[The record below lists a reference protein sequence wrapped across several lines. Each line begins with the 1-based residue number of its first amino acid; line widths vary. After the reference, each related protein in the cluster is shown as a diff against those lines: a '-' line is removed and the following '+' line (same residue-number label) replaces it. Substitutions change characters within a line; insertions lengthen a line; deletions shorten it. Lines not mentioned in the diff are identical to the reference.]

1 MTSPSPTTTRG
12 GDVAASPRTLERLN
26 DSDVERVLESVGAKY
41 VPPDLNRKQLA
52 YDINRAWNFYHNYR
66 KETSKGHRTALLKYT
81 KQVIGAANAL
91 SELLDQSHEE
101 ADDYRKFV
109 SHAAFPLSEFRTRL
123 QRLPRLA
130 RSLQNAYDVPMP
142 SRPAFGLAPTE
153 FFLGYDLPRIF
164 KKHFKREA
172 GRSRQ
177 HTGGMPYGPFIRFA
191 EAVSGALGQNAT
203 AESISTAITKASQR
217 GLRRPRA
224 SQRNLRHR

>member
-1 MTSPSPTTTRG
+1 MTSRSPTTTRG
-12 GDVAASPRTLERLN
+12 GDVRASPRTLAKLN
-26 DSDVERVLESVGAKY
+26 DLDIERVLEGVGARY
-41 VPPDLNRKQLA
+41 VPQNLNRKQLV
-52 YDINRAWNFYHNYR
+52 YDINRAWSFYHDYR

-81 KQVIGAANAL
+81 KRVIGAANAL
-91 SELLDQSHEE
+91 SDLLDQPHED
-101 ADDYRKFV
+101 ADDFRKFV

-123 QRLPRLA
+123 QRLPGLA
-130 RSLQNAYDVPMP
+130 ESLQNAYKVQMP
-142 SRPAFGLAPTE
+142 SRTAYGLAPTE

-164 KKHFKREA
+164 KKHFKREG

-177 HTGGMPYGPFIRFA
+177 HTGGTPYGPFIRFA